1 MEFEM
6 PEDLTGLSL
15 AELRDLLAKAE
26 AAFDALSAGVTEDG
40 ATVSAAAVEQMRD
53 LNSAADAI
61 NTRIG
66 EVEAEDQARAE
77 EARALIQ
84 ARTERGQPV
93 AEPDDTDTGE
103 DDGQE
108 DDDTGGTGEADVV
121 AEAEQVVAD
130 AANQQEAV
138 TASGRPAAR
147 SFRGLGAR
155 RGNTNAGVPPAP
167 EVGFR
172 MRSQIPKFVDGV
184 VGFRE
189 VAASIDAMAIGSRV
203 HPNRAPHRERGNM
216 VPLSLATLDRGFGPD
231 HIIDV
236 DSEEELKTRVD
247 RLVEQ
252 TQWRASQFDRDGALV
267 ASGGHCAVPETIYT
281 FCDVTPASGL
291 LTLPAANFG
300 PRGGQRRPQEPDF
313 TELYNTLPF
322 RYTESELTAVD
333 GNGDPV
339 VTKPCVE
346 IPCVQ
351 WEEIQVE
358 AIGLCVT
365 AGILQRRGFPELIE
379 RFLAEVVK
387 AHLIKVSMWSILDM
401 VAVSN
406 PYIIP
411 AAGGIGAAGAFLSGL
426 ALRATLIRQQER
438 IPGDAPIEGVAPAW
452 TLEVAKADMAF
463 QQGVEVKAITDAQI
477 DAWLMARNIRMQW
490 VQHWQALPTAAVRWP
505 TSVQALLYPAGAFVQ
520 HLQNVIEVGTLY
532 DKAQLQK
539 NRYTEL
545 FTEDEYAVDKRC
557 RVSEIVTVP
566 LCADGSV
573 GAREQITCTSFTNEV
588 QTATISGGPTGGT
601 FTLTYRGDTTTALPY
616 NASAAAVAS
625 ALAALPSIGS
635 GNVSVSGSA
644 GGPYVITFQGLLAA
658 TNVPMITASG
668 SFTGGTTPSVAV
680 AQTTAGAPN

>member
-15 AELRDLLAKAE
+15 ADLRALLAKAE
-26 AAFDALSAGVTEDG
+26 AAFDALTAGVTEDG

-84 ARTERGQPV
+84 ARTERNQPA
-93 AEPDDTDTGE
+93 AEPDDTGTGE
-103 DDGQE
+103 DEGQE
-108 DDDTGGTGEADVV
+108 ENDTGGTGEADVV
-121 AEAEQVVAD
+121 AEAEQVTAD
-130 AANQQEAV
+130 AANQQEAL
-138 TASGRPAAR
+138 TASGRPAGR

-155 RGNTNAGVPPAP
+155 RGNNNAGVPPAP

-189 VAASIDAMAIGSRV
+189 VAAAIDAMAVGSRV
-203 HPNRAPHRERGNM
+203 HPNRAPHRKRGNM

-231 HIIDV
+231 HQINAE
-236 DSEEELKTRVD
+236 SPEELKAAMD
-247 RLVEQ
+247 RLVAQ
-252 TQWRASQFDRDGALV
+252 TEWRPSQFNDDGALV

-300 PRGGQRRPQEPDF
+300 PRGGQRRPVDPDF

-322 RYTESELTAVD
+322 RFTEEELTAVD

-339 VTKPCVE
+339 VTKPCIE
-346 IPCVQ
+346 IPCTEF
-351 WEEIQVE
+351 EEIYVE

-365 AGILQRRGFPELIE
+365 AGILQKRGFPEEIE
-379 RFLAEVVK
+379 RFLAEVTK
-387 AHLIKVSMWSILDM
+387 AHLIKVSLWSILDM

-406 PYIIP
+406 AYTIP
-411 AAGGIGAAGAFLSGL
+411 AAAGIGAAGAFLSGL
-426 ALRATLIRQQER
+426 ALRATMIRQQER
-438 IPGDAPIEGVAPAW
+438 LPGDAIIEGVAPAYA
-452 TLEVAKADMAF
+452 LEVAKADMGF
-463 QQGVEVKAITDAQI
+463 QQGLDVKGVTDAQI
-477 DAWLMARNIRMQW
+477 DGWLAAKNIRMQW

-505 TSVQALLYPAGAFVQ
+505 DHVSALLYPAGAFVQ
-520 HLQNVIEVGTLY
+520 HLENVIEVGALY

-545 FTEDEYAVDKRC
+545 FTEDEYKVDKRC
-557 RVSEIVTVP
+557 RVSELVTVS
-566 LCADGSV
+566 LNASGSV
-573 GAREQITCTSFTNEV
+573 GAREQITVASMTNEV
-588 QTATISGGPTGGT
+588 QTITISGSPTGGT
-601 FTLTYRGDTTTALPY
+601 WTATFKGDTTDPIAY
-616 NASAAAVAS
+616 NATPAQVATE
-625 ALAALPSIGS
+625 LAGLKTIGM
-635 GNVSVSGSA
+635 GNVAVSGSA
-644 GGPYVITFQGLLAA
+644 GSWAVTFQGLLGA
-658 TNVPMITASG
+658 TNVPAMTVSG
-668 SFTGGTTPSVAV
+668 SLTGGTTPSIAV